1 MKQYGMTMDIIP
13 GNHDVFHKNTNSLC
27 SLKELLGYYTSCINI
42 IMKPST
48 INYDGC
54 DIHLLPWI
62 NPENHEHSMDFI
74 KKNKGILMAHL
85 ELADFEMMRGI
96 KQPKGNGMGVE
107 PFKHYDLCL
116 SGHYHAS
123 SQQGNIRYLGCQM
136 EFTWADAHDQKH
148 FHIFDT
154 DTKTI
159 EAIPNPLRLFEKIYY
174 DDTVQDYS
182 NFDINTCTGKFVK
195 VIVGNKSNP
204 FMFDKLIE
212 RISELDTHDL
222 KIAENF
228 SEFLG
233 DNVVANIEDVENTT
247 DLMAS
252 YIDGVNTDLDKDKL
266 KTLMN
271 SLYNDAIDMEI
282 Q

>member
-1 MKQYGMTMDIIP
+1 
-13 GNHDVFHKNTNSLC
+13 
-27 SLKELLGYYTSCINI
+27 
-42 IMKPST
+42 
-48 INYDGC
+48 
-54 DIHLLPWI
+54 
-62 NPENHEHSMDFI
+62 
-74 KKNKGILMAHL
+74 
-85 ELADFEMMRGI
+85 
-96 KQPKGNGMGVE
+96 
-107 PFKHYDLCL
+107 
-116 SGHYHAS
+116 
-123 SQQGNIRYLGCQM
+123 
-136 EFTWADAHDQKH
+136 
-148 FHIFDT
+148 
-154 DTKTI
+154 
-159 EAIPNPLRLFEKIYY
+159 
-174 DDTVQDYS
+174 
-182 NFDINTCTGKFVK
+182 
-195 VIVGNKSNP
+195 
-204 FMFDKLIE
+204 MFDKFIE